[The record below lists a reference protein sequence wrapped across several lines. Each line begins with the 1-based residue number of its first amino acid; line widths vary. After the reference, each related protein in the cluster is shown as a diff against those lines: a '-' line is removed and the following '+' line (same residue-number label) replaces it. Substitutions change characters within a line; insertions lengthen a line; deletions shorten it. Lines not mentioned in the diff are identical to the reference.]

1 MVMICRTMYVS
12 CMLDVKNIRLSQDEL
27 ARCIEFSQ
35 RSAPN
40 QQAIEFG
47 QRSTKARSTRE
58 IARDNLIGKIAE
70 VAFSKMMKENYGI
83 DVPLDFNY
91 YPRGQWDNQDAVIN
105 GWRIDVKGTRKG
117 GHWMLIEWNKLNF
130 RQRDNNLSHLYAMF
144 SVDWDRATDRP
155 TGRVSYEGA
164 VSLKKLRAGCQTTHV
179 LRKGDM
185 LPGTHAVLQADNYGI
200 QFRDLYKHLN
210 HLVAYLTEQEPPK
223 SLTDNFQNPY
233 TGQTTAQILTESQ
246 PEKIEVE
253 VKSEKM
259 SGDQATGVF
268 SAISTW
274 FKMLL
279 RK

>member
-1 MVMICRTMYVS
+1 MI
-12 CMLDVKNIRLSQDEL
+12 DVKNIRLSQDEL

-47 QRSTKARSTRE
+47 QRSTKARSNYE

-91 YPRGQWDNQDAVIN
+91 YPRGQWDDQDAVIN

-144 SVDWDRATDRP
+144 SVDWDRTRDYP

-164 VSLKKLRAGCQTTHV
+164 VSLKKLRPDCQTTHI
-179 LRKGDM
+179 LRKGNT
-185 LPGTHAVLQADNYGI
+185 LPGTHLVLQADNYGI
-200 QFRDLYKHLN
+200 HFRDLYKHLN
-210 HLVAYLTEQEPPK
+210 HLVAFITEQEPPE
-223 SLTDNFQNPY
+223 LLIQNFRNPY
-233 TGQTTAQILTESQ
+233 TGQTSAQILAVTKR
-246 PEKIEVE
+246 EKVDSG
-253 VKSEKM
+253 KGNKKM
-259 SGDQATGVF
+259 PGSYKGNVF
-268 SAISTW
+268 SAAVSW
-274 FKMLL
+274 FKRAL